1 MNQSNAMKE
10 NSILRAE
17 ARAALKGNWGSS
29 ALYYLVYL
37 IITSIVSSIFSV
49 NYGNENLV
57 YGTTLLG
64 VLVVCPLVYGLMVGF
79 LEVFRGNSL
88 EIETL
93 FSGFKSRIWSTEAL
107 KYIYMILWSL
117 LLLIPGI
124 IKSYSYAMTEYILKD
139 NPELQNNA
147 AIEKSMEM
155 MNGHKLRLFLL
166 HLSFIGWY
174 IVGVLTLFIGFFWI
188 IPYVH
193 TAEAAF
199 YEDLKAQ
206 QKPIIEEM

>member
-1 MNQSNAMKE
+1 
-10 NSILRAE
+10 
-17 ARAALKGNWGSS
+17 
-29 ALYYLVYL
+29 
-37 IITSIVSSIFSV
+37 
-49 NYGNENLV
+49 
-57 YGTTLLG
+57 
-64 VLVVCPLVYGLMVGF
+64 
-79 LEVFRGNSL
+79 
-88 EIETL
+88 
-93 FSGFKSRIWSTEAL
+93 
-107 KYIYMILWSL
+107 MILWSL
-117 LLLIPGI
+117 LLLIPGS

-206 QKPIIEEM
+206 QEPIVEEM

>member
-1 MNQSNAMKE
+1 MKQ

-17 ARAALKGNWGSS
+17 ARAALKGKWGVS

-37 IITSIVSSIFSV
+37 IITSIVSSIFSI
-49 NYGNENLV
+49 NYGNENIAV
-57 YGTTLLG
+57 GTTFLG
-64 VLVVCPLVYGLMVGF
+64 ILAICPLVYGLMVGF

-107 KYIYMILWSL
+107 KYIYSILWSL
-117 LLLIPGI
+117 LLIIPGI
-124 IKSYSYAMTEYILKD
+124 IKSYSYAMTEFILKD

-155 MNGHKLRLFLL
+155 MQGHKLRLFLL
-166 HLSFIGWY
+166 HLSFIGWF
-174 IVGVLTLFIGFFWI
+174 ILGILTLFIGFFWI
-188 IPYVH
+188 MPYVY
-193 TAEAAF
+193 TAQAAF

-206 QKPIIEEM
+206 QEPIIEEM